1 MIRAGFLRSVALH
14 PDRPALEVGEH
25 TLTYRALD
33 TFARRI
39 AATLAREVTSP
50 RQPLTAVFAQRS
62 PTAYAGVLGALYR
75 GHGYVPMNPDFPVDR
90 LGGMLQRAEVDAV
103 IVDAQGLPKLVELLR
118 FADHPL
124 VVIVPE
130 PLEGL
135 PTVPAPHRLVS
146 ADALAEAASDPLPP
160 LEPDAIANLLF
171 TSGSTGQPKG
181 VMVAQRNLV
190 YFIERVLERYTLG
203 PEDRFSQLF
212 ELVFD
217 LSGFDMF
224 AAWWVGACVCCPTK
238 AQMLTAGQFVH
249 DARLTVWFS
258 VPSTAVLMK
267 RLGFLEPGALPNLRV
282 SLFCGEAL
290 PADVTRAWA
299 EAAPQSVVENL
310 YGPTELTLACTW
322 YTWHPER
329 SPAECENGL
338 VPIGEAF
345 PGMSARVVNAD
356 LVEVAPGELGELLM
370 AGPQVTLGYWRDAEK
385 TEAAFVVPPGTSA
398 VHYRTGDLVR
408 RAVGGAPMTFQGR
421 ADTQIKVRGYRIELG
436 EVEAAIRAE
445 ARTDFAVALGWPKN
459 DAGYDGIVGFV
470 AGVSADPKTLKA
482 AVAKRLPAYFG
493 LSRVH
498 VLPEFPLNVNGKV
511 DRKALGRM
519 LEEGFRG

>member
-14 PDRPALEVGEH
+14 PDRPALEVGDQ

-33 TFARRI
+33 AFARRI
-39 AATLAREVTSP
+39 AATLAAHVPSP

-90 LGGMLQRAEVDAV
+90 LASMVQRAEVDAV
-103 IVDAQGLPKLVELLR
+103 IVDAQGLPKLDEILR
-118 FADHPL
+118 RVDRPL
-124 VVIVPE
+124 VVLVPE
-130 PLEGL
+130 AVDGL
-135 PTVPAPHRLVS
+135 TSVPAPHTLVT
-146 ADALAEAASDPLPP
+146 ADALNDAAQDPLPA
-160 LEPDAIANLLF
+160 LASDAIANLLF

-181 VMVAQRNLV
+181 VMVSQGNLV
-190 YFIERVLERYTLG
+190 RFIELVLARYPLG

-238 AQMLTAGQFVH
+238 AEMLTVGQFVH

-267 RLGFLEPGALPNLRV
+267 RLGFLEPGALQNLRV

-299 EAAPQSVVENL
+299 EAASNSVVENL

-322 YTWHPER
+322 YTWDAER

-338 VPIGEAF
+338 VPIGDPF
-345 PGMSARVVNAD
+345 PGMTARVVNAD
-356 LVEVAPGELGELLM
+356 LAEVAPGELGELLM

-385 TEAAFVVPPGTSA
+385 TAAAFVVPPGSDA

-408 RAVGGAPMTFQGR
+408 RPVDGAPMTFQGR

-436 EVEAAIRAE
+436 EVEAAIRAVAE
-445 ARTDFAVALGWPKN
+445 TDFAVALGWPKS

-470 AGVSADPKTLKA
+470 AGVNANPKALKA
-482 AVAKRLPAYFG
+482 AVARRLPPYIG

>member
-1 MIRAGFLRSVALH
+1 
-14 PDRPALEVGEH
+14 
-25 TLTYRALD
+25 
-33 TFARRI
+33 
-39 AATLAREVTSP
+39 
-50 RQPLTAVFAQRS
+50 
-62 PTAYAGVLGALYR
+62 
-75 GHGYVPMNPDFPVDR
+75 
-90 LGGMLQRAEVDAV
+90 
-103 IVDAQGLPKLVELLR
+103 
-118 FADHPL
+118 
-124 VVIVPE
+124 
-130 PLEGL
+130 
-135 PTVPAPHRLVS
+135 VPAPHTLVT
-146 ADALAEAASDPLPP
+146 ADALQDAVVDPLPP
-160 LEPDAIANLLF
+160 IAPDAIANLLF

-181 VMVAQRNLV
+181 VMVSQRNLV
-190 YFIERVLERYTLG
+190 RFIELVLARYPLG

-224 AAWWVGACVCCPTK
+224 AAWWVGGCVCCPTK
-238 AQMLTAGQFVH
+238 AQMLTVGQFVH

-267 RLGFLEPGALPNLRV
+267 RLGLLEPGTLPNLRV

-299 EAAPQSVVENL
+299 EAASSSVVENL

-322 YTWHPER
+322 YTWDADR

-345 PGMSARVVNAD
+345 PGMTARVVNAE
-356 LVEVAPGELGELLM
+356 LAEVAPGEVGELLM

-385 TEAAFVVPPGTSA
+385 TAAAFVVPPGSDA

-408 RAVGGAPMTFQGR
+408 RPVGGAPLTFQGR

-436 EVEAAIRAE
+436 EVEAAIRAVAE
-445 ARTDFAVALGWPKN
+445 TDFAVALGWPKS

-470 AGVSADPKTLKA
+470 AGVSADPKSIKA
-482 AVAKRLPAYFG
+482 AVARRLPPYMG
-493 LSRVH
+493 VSRVH

-511 DRKALGRM
+511 DRNALGRM
-519 LEEGFRG
+519 LVEGFRG